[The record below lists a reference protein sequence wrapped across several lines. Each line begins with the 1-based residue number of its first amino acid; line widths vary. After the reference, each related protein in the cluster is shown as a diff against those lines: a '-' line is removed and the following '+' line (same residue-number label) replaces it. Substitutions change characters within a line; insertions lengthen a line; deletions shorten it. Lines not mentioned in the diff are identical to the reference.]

1 MPALAPNSLIVV
13 TGITGY
19 IASHVGLEA
28 LKLGYRVR
36 GTVRSPQKAEALRAA
51 YEKAGV
57 DATSACLEF
66 VTVNDLMSAEQFAAA
81 FAGADGV
88 AHVALPDFEG
98 GADFVPKTVES
109 VLIPLR
115 VAAKESS
122 IKRFVITSS
131 SAAVVSMP
139 NEPDKVLG
147 EDDWND
153 IAVDQFMAL
162 SEEEIKA
169 AKDWWAQYRAAKT
182 LAEQAAWKF
191 IREERPHFGLSSVL
205 PVVTW
210 GPVLLGEPKLTAAW
224 ITNLFKGDTAVLSY
238 RPQWYI
244 DVRDAGKLHI
254 LALTEPELA
263 GRRIYAAAGPI
274 GMNKVLAA
282 LRRAFPS
289 TKLPE
294 DVTGILAEESKWKF
308 DNELGRK
315 ALGGKWIALDNTVV
329 DTAKSVGY

>member
-19 IASHVGLEA
+19 IASHVGLAA
-28 LKLGYRVR
+28 LQLGHRVR

-57 DATSACLEF
+57 DASPARLEF
-66 VTVNDLMSAEQFAAA
+66 VTINDLMSAEQFSAA

-98 GADFVPKTVES
+98 GSDFVPNTVES

-122 IKRFVITSS
+122 IKRFLITSS
-131 SAAVVSMP
+131 SAAVVSF
-139 NEPDKVLG
+139 PDVPEKVLG
-147 EDDWND
+147 EGDWNEN
-153 IAVDQFMAL
+153 AVKQFKAL
-162 SEEEIKA
+162 SPEDLKA
-169 AKDWWAQYRAAKT
+169 AKDFWLQYRAAKT
-182 LAEQAAWKF
+182 LGEQAAWKF
-191 IREERPHFGLSSVL
+191 VQDEKPQFEFSSVL

-210 GPVLLGEPKLTAAW
+210 GPVLAGEPRLTAAW

-244 DVRDAGKLHI
+244 DVRDAGQLHV
-254 LALTEPELA
+254 LALTQSHLG
-263 GRRIYAAAGPI
+263 GRRIFAAAGPI
-274 GMNKVLAA
+274 GMNKVLGA
-282 LRRAFPS
+282 LRKAFPS
-289 TKLPE
+289 AELPD
-294 DVTGILAEESKWKF
+294 DVAGVLAEESKWKI
-308 DNELGRK
+308 DSELGRE
-315 ALGGKWIALDNTVV
+315 ALGGKWISLEDTVV
-329 DTAKSVGY
+329 DTAKSAGY